1 MPSARAQR
9 SEPKASEPPAG
20 ALKREATAKAAETPM
35 PAKVHTSSPVTLPT
49 RPPMP
54 PKTAPAVQS
63 CALRRLTRPMSAM
76 RSGRATPGTK
86 KE

>member
-35 PAKVHTSSPVTLPT
+35 PAKVHTSSLVFLNAKKYSTILLILGKPSPT
-49 RPPMP
+49 F
-54 PKTAPAVQS
+54 
-63 CALRRLTRPMSAM
+63 L
-76 RSGRATPGTK
+76 
-86 KE
+86 